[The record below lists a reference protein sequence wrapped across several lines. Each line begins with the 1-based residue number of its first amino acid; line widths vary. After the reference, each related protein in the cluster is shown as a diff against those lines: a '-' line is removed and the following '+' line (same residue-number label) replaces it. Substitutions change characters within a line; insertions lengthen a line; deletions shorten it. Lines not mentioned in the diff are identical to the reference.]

1 MLSFAT
7 PDGNFTAKIGGRIF
21 FIYRH
26 IFDVQDGSGAIGSPP
41 ALLAGRGG
49 DPDTFGIDT
58 VRMMLEGTF
67 FKDFF
72 YRAEAEAQSQADAG
86 RFRMKDLYMGWHAL
100 PDILSIWAGQQ
111 KTPWSQEE
119 TTSGRFIDFGERSIL
134 NRLAPAHDV
143 GILVKG
149 SLADRVLEWNLGV
162 FNGALA
168 RDQGRNATDLN
179 SEKDLVGRLFVTPL
193 KGSSTRL
200 FQQLRLGLDFTWG
213 PRDTQALGGGITT
226 GDLGPTLVNPF
237 NGHVTQADGTQS
249 RWLLNFSWIYGP
261 WSLRAEYGIVD
272 TELVETAPQDS
283 FRMKAGYVQATW
295 LLTGEDKP
303 LENRVKPRANLSLT
317 EGTWGAFELAA
328 RVAFLDTSD
337 GEDAGVVLPTTNQRT
352 TELTLG
358 LNWWWTPNVCLR
370 IDWERF
376 RFDEDRPVK
385 TGATLADQLEDHQDV
400 FYVRWQID
408 F

>member
-1 MLSFAT
+1 
-7 PDGNFTAKIGGRIF
+7 
-21 FIYRH
+21 
-26 IFDVQDGSGAIGSPP
+26 
-41 ALLAGRGG
+41 
-49 DPDTFGIDT
+49 
-58 VRMMLEGTF
+58 
-67 FKDFF
+67 
-72 YRAEAEAQSQADAG
+72 
-86 RFRMKDLYMGWHAL
+86 
-100 PDILSIWAGQQ
+100 
-111 KTPWSQEE
+111 
-119 TTSGRFIDFGERSIL
+119 
-134 NRLAPAHDV
+134 
-143 GILVKG
+143 
-149 SLADRVLEWNLGV
+149 
-162 FNGALA
+162 
-168 RDQGRNATDLN
+168 
-179 SEKDLVGRLFVTPL
+179 
-193 KGSSTRL
+193 
-200 FQQLRLGLDFTWG
+200 
-213 PRDTQALGGGITT
+213 
-226 GDLGPTLVNPF
+226 
-237 NGHVTQADGTQS
+237 
-249 RWLLNFSWIYGP
+249 
-261 WSLRAEYGIVD
+261 
-272 TELVETAPQDS
+272 
-283 FRMKAGYVQATW
+283 MKAGYVQATW

>member
-1 MLSFAT
+1 MNLLWGTVLALGVASAARADGEAERDLERRLGVAVPASPQDAEMERLRRMAEQEKKKELEELPERVSKLEKQVAQQQPTWDPAKMLSFDT

-100 PDILSIWAGQQ
+100 PDILSIGAGQQ

-119 TTSGRFIDFGERSIL
+119 TTSSRFIDFGERSIL

-168 RDQGRNATDLN
+168 RDQGRNATDFN

-193 KGSSTRL
+193 KGSFTRL

-237 NGHVTQADGTQS
+237 DGPVTQADGTQS
-249 RWLLNFSWIYGP
+249 R
-261 WSLRAEYGIVD
+261 
-272 TELVETAPQDS
+272 
-283 FRMKAGYVQATW
+283 
-295 LLTGEDKP
+295 
-303 LENRVKPRANLSLT
+303 
-317 EGTWGAFELAA
+317 
-328 RVAFLDTSD
+328 
-337 GEDAGVVLPTTNQRT
+337 
-352 TELTLG
+352 
-358 LNWWWTPNVCLR
+358 
-370 IDWERF
+370 
-376 RFDEDRPVK
+376 
-385 TGATLADQLEDHQDV
+385 
-400 FYVRWQID
+400 
-408 F
+408 